1 MIVKDFLSVLNMQV
15 KYKVIDRRTKEE
27 LKLTLDNGI
36 VNHET
41 IDRTIYMVFQEDDT
55 LNITV
60 Y

>member
-27 LKLTLDNGI
+27 LKLTLGNGR

>member
-1 MIVKDFLSVLNMQV
+1 MIVKDFLNVLNMQV
-15 KYKVIDRRTKEE
+15 KYKVTDRRTKEE
-27 LKLTLDNGI
+27 LKLTLDNGR

-41 IDRTIYMVFQEDDT
+41 IDRNVYMVFQEDDT